1 MLDRMIKLAIVVSIN
16 TECSDDSSRR
26 HSEKGT
32 ERYGRLQYNDRIL
45 AGRRRSGTFEF
56 RSLYVRLRAERARK
70 NQTI

>member
-1 MLDRMIKLAIVVSIN
+1 MTPVDVIRKKEPIDMV
-16 TECSDDSSRR
+16 
-26 HSEKGT
+26 G
-32 ERYGRLQYNDRIL
+32 RIL